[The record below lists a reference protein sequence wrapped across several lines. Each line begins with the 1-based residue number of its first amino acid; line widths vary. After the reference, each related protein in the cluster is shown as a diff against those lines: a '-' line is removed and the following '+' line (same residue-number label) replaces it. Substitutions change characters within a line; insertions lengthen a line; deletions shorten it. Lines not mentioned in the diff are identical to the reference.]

1 MSDYLADISADSSNH
16 PMYAMVRCPICEEKI
31 LDPEED
37 CGRGKRHPEIVEDHI
52 QQHDPEDLG
61 LNGYEFRPI
70 ADILIELHDLGRETE
85 EAL

>member
-1 MSDYLADISADSSNH
+1 MSDYLVDLSDDPSNH
-16 PMYAMVRCPICEEKI
+16 PMYVMARCPICEEEI
-31 LDPEED
+31 VDPENE

-61 LNGYEFRPI
+61 LDGYEFRPM
-70 ADILIELHDLGRETE
+70 ADILIELHGLGRERT